1 VRCAT
6 RSAAFA
12 AHSLFSLP
20 ASSAEPVITRTAV
33 GGALSVTGALRA
45 FDGAV

>member
-1 VRCAT
+1 VRCAI

-12 AHSLFSLP
+12 AHSLFALP
-20 ASSAEPVITRTAV
+20 ASSAEPDITRTAV
-33 GGALSVTGALRA
+33 GGALWAHGALRA

>member
-12 AHSLFSLP
+12 ALSLFALP
-20 ASSAEPVITRTAV
+20 ASSAEPGITRTAV
-33 GGALSVTGALRA
+33 GGALSANGALRA
-45 FDGAV
+45 VDGAV